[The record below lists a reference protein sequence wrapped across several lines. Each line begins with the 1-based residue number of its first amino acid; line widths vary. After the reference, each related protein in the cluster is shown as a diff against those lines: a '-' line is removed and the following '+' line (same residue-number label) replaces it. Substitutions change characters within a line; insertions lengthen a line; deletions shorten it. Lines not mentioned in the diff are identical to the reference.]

1 MTERAEEAVVALYRE
16 KGLTLAAAESCTGG
30 LIAKRITD
38 VPGASHVFLGG
49 VVSYTNGV
57 KHGVLGV
64 PQELLEAFGAVSEP
78 VAGAMAEG
86 VRRITGADI
95 GVSVTGC
102 AGPDRDDRNNP
113 VGTVYVGIATA
124 GGTRVIKPDVGQESR
139 AEIRRRAA
147 DEVLKLAL
155 DALRKG

>member
-1 MTERAEEAVVALYRE
+1 MERAEEAVVALYRE

-113 VGTVYVGIATA
+113 VGTVYVGIASA
-124 GGTRVIKPDVGQESR
+124 EGTRIIKPDVGQENR
-139 AEIRRRAA
+139 AEIRCRAA
-147 DEVLKLAL
+147 EEALKLAL
-155 DALRKG
+155 DAGRKV

>member
-1 MTERAEEAVVALYRE
+1 MTELLEAKLVSLYRE

-57 KHGVLGV
+57 KHRVLGV
-64 PQELLEAFGAVSEP
+64 PQELLDEFGAVSEP
-78 VAGAMAEG
+78 VAAAMAEG
-86 VRRITGADI
+86 VRRITGADV

-102 AGPDRDDRNNP
+102 AGPDRDDRDNP

-124 GGTRVIKPDVGQESR
+124 ESTRVIKPDVGQESR
-139 AEIRRRAA
+139 EEIRRRAA
-147 DEVLKLAL
+147 DEVLKSAL
-155 DALRKG
+155 DAGRER

>member
-38 VPGASHVFLGG
+38 VPGASHAFLGG

-155 DALRKG
+155 DALRKV